1 MNTLWMIGIVFL
13 SVGNLRSAV
22 VLGEDSTAAP
32 AITPIG
38 GVWRGYAPLRDSKI
52 GEKDMAEMA
61 YGMGWVSCA
70 RAQIC
75 LLTWVAWH
83 RSLRAVPCRNFCTL
97 CEAEP
102 EGVGVPWGRYRGART
117 RVSFLF
123 GVGGKLPMFSNDVA
137 LCFLAKAL
145 FVLSSCVSA
154 RNAFFMRSPH

>member
-38 GVWRGYAPLRDSKI
+38 GVWRGSAPLRDSKI

-61 YGMGWVSCA
+61 YGMGWVSLC
-70 RAQIC
+70 RAQTC

-83 RSLRAVPCRNFCTL
+83 RSLRAVPVGASARYEIATWEHACVHSCTL
-97 CEAEP
+97 L
-102 EGVGVPWGRYRGART
+102 G
-117 RVSFLF
+117 
-123 GVGGKLPMFSNDVA
+123 D
-137 LCFLAKAL
+137 
-145 FVLSSCVSA
+145 
-154 RNAFFMRSPH
+154 AF